1 METAELKVQIR
12 QEAGKGPA
20 RRLRSAGSIPAIFYG
35 QKTQALMLAVKTAEL
50 TKLLRGG
57 DDNVFI
63 RLSFDEAGPGRE
75 KLVMIK
81 EMQTNPTTGRL
92 RHVDFYEISMDQA
105 FTFDVPLHF
114 SGIPVGVENGGDLQ
128 HLKREIKVSCLPA
141 LLPEAITVDIR
152 NIEIGDALKIADLVI
167 PEGVTVLDHAD
178 VAVVAVSAKK
188 EVKVVAPEE
197 EEEAAKEP
205 ERIGGEKK
213 AREE

>member
-35 QKTQALMLAVKTAEL
+35 QKAQARMLAVKTAEL
-50 TKLLRGG
+50 MKLLRAG
-57 DDNVFI
+57 DENVFI
-63 RLSFDEAGPGRE
+63 RLSFDEAGQTIE

-81 EMQTNPTTGRL
+81 EMQTNPVTGRL

-128 HLKREIKVSCLPA
+128 HLKRDIKVSCLPA
-141 LLPEAITVDIR
+141 QLPDAISVDIS
-152 NIEIGDALKIADLVI
+152 NVGIGDALKIGDLSI

-178 VAVVAVSAKK
+178 IAVVAVSAKK
-188 EVKVVAPEE
+188 EARVAEPEG
-197 EEEAAKEP
+197 EEAAKEP
-205 ERIGGEKK
+205 DRIGDDKK
-213 AREE
+213 AKEE

>member
-20 RRLRSAGSIPAIFYG
+20 RRLRNVGSIPAIFYG
-35 QKTQALMLAVKTAEL
+35 QKTQNQMLAVKTAEL
-50 TKLLRGG
+50 MKLLRGG
-57 DDNVFI
+57 DENIFI
-63 RLSFDEAGPGRE
+63 RLSFDEAGQSPE

-81 EMQTNPTTGRL
+81 EMQSNPTTGKL

-114 SGIPVGVENGGDLQ
+114 SGIPVGVNNGGDLQ

-141 LLPEAITVDIR
+141 RLPEAISVDIS
-152 NIEIGDALKIADLVI
+152 NVEIGDALKIGDLAI
-167 PEGVTVLDHAD
+167 PEGLTVLDHAD

-188 EVKVVAPEE
+188 EAKVVVPEG
-197 EEEAAKEP
+197 EEEAVKEP
-205 ERIGGEKK
+205 ERISDDKK
-213 AREE
+213 AKEE